1 MSEKKQILEFIEER
15 SREGRT
21 VSYLTLVRQCDL
33 TPETACDYLKR
44 LWRER
49 LVECADRPP
58 RFHFRLEPGE
68 SIRDLRFELSE
79 RGRERLKWHRKCERE
94 EEEEGWFS

>member
-1 MSEKKQILEFIEER
+1 MSDKNEILEFIEKR
-15 SREGRT
+15 TREGQT
-21 VSYLTLVRQCDL
+21 VSYLTLVNQCGL

-49 LVECADRPP
+49 LLECADRPP
-58 RFHFRLEPGE
+58 RFHFRLGPGE

-79 RGRERLKWHRKCERE
+79 RGRERLRWRHQRERE
-94 EEEEGWFS
+94 EEEDLFP